1 MSVCKKLSTCEFCRD
16 FETCKKPE
24 KGLKHNEW
32 ALSNRMALI
41 KKKIMIMSNKGGVGK
56 STVTVNLGVALAEMG
71 YKVGIADV
79 DIHGPN
85 IPKMLGV
92 EGERLKDNE
101 NGIDPLSVIENLKVV
116 SLAFLIESPDQPVAW
131 RDTAKYDYL
140 RELVG
145 SINWG
150 ELDYLLADLPP
161 GTGHEPITMIELMGK
176 VDGAII
182 VTTPQDVA
190 LLDAQKAIVFAKDNK
205 VPVTGIIEN
214 MSTLTCP
221 HCKEEI
227 DVFKSGGGE
236 RMAEEMSVPFLGRIP
251 LDPEIASRCDEGK
264 AFVTSKNEDSNYS
277 VMFKQIA
284 KKAFLNGDSNVL
296 NKSS

>member
-1 MSVCKKLSTCEFCRD
+1 MNECKKQSTCEFCRD

-32 ALSNRMALI
+32 ALSNRMAKI
-41 KKKIMIMSNKGGVGK
+41 KKKIMVMSNKGGVGK
-56 STVTVNLGVALAEMG
+56 STVTANLGVALAEMG
-71 YKVGIADV
+71 HKVGIADV

-101 NGIDPLSVIENLKVV
+101 NGIDPLSISDYLKVV
-116 SLAFLIESPDQPVAW
+116 SIAFLIESPDQPIAW

-150 ELDYLLADLPP
+150 ELDILLADLPP
-161 GTGHEPITMIELMGK
+161 GTGHEPISMIELIGE

-190 LLDAQKAIVFAKDNK
+190 LLDAQKAIKFANDNE
-205 VPVTGIIEN
+205 VPVIGIIEN
-214 MSTLTCP
+214 MSMLTCP
-221 HCKEEI
+221 HCNGEI

-236 RMAEEMSVPFLGRIP
+236 RIAKKMKVPFLGKIP
-251 LDPEIASRCDEGK
+251 LDPEIVSKCDEGK
-264 AFVTSKNEDSNYS
+264 AFVSNDNKSKNSS
-277 VMFKQIA
+277 VLIEIA
-284 KKAFLNGDSNVL
+284 KKIIA
-296 NKSS
+296 

>member
-1 MSVCKKLSTCEFCRD
+1 MEEKCEKPATCEFCRD
-16 FETCKKPE
+16 YDTCRKAE
-24 KGLKHNEW
+24 KGQKHNEW
-32 ALSNRMALI
+32 ALSNRMSKV
-41 KKKIMIMSNKGGVGK
+41 KKKIMVMSNKGGVGK
-56 STVTVNLGVALAEMG
+56 STVTANLGVALAEMG

-92 EGERLKDNE
+92 EGSRLKDNE
-101 NGIDPLSVIENLKVV
+101 NGIEPLSINGNLKIA
-116 SLAFLIESPDQPVAW
+116 SLAFLIEKPDEPVAW

-145 SINWG
+145 SINWE
-150 ELDYLLADLPP
+150 ELDFLLADLPP

-190 LLDAQKAIVFAKDNK
+190 LLDAQKAILFAKDYD
-205 VPVTGIIEN
+205 VPIMGIVEN
-214 MSTLTCP
+214 MSVLTCP
-221 HCKEEI
+221 HCNQRI

-236 RMAEEMSVPFLGRIP
+236 RIANNMGVPFLGRIP
-251 LDPEIASRCDEGK
+251 LDPEIANNCDEGRVF
-264 AFVTSKNEDSNYS
+264 AVVNEDAKSDNS
-277 VMFKQIA
+277 LVFKEIA
-284 KKAFLNGDSNVL
+284 RKAFLNEDHKL
-296 NKSS
+296 QAM

>member
-1 MSVCKKLSTCEFCRD
+1 MNECKKTATCEFCCD

-24 KGLKHNEW
+24 KGMKHNEW
-32 ALSNRMALI
+32 ALSNRMAKI
-41 KKKIMIMSNKGGVGK
+41 KKKIMVMSNKGGVGK
-56 STVTVNLGVALAEMG
+56 STVTANLGVALAEIG

-101 NGIDPLSVIENLKVV
+101 NGIDPLSISDCLKVV
-116 SLAFLIESPDQPVAW
+116 SIAFLIESPDQPIAW

-150 ELDYLLADLPP
+150 ELDLLLADLPP
-161 GTGHEPITMIELMGK
+161 GTGHEPISMIELIGK

-190 LLDAQKAIVFAKDNK
+190 LLDAQKAIRFAKDND
-205 VPVTGIIEN
+205 VPVIGIIEN
-214 MSTLTCP
+214 MSVLTCP
-221 HCKEEI
+221 HCNEEI

-236 RMAEEMSVPFLGRIP
+236 RIAKKMNVPFLGKIP
-251 LDPEIASRCDEGK
+251 LDPEITAKCDEGK
-264 AFVTSKNEDSNYS
+264 PFVSNNKNSKNSLAFIE
-277 VMFKQIA
+277 IA
-284 KKAFLNGDSNVL
+284 KKIIA
-296 NKSS
+296 

>member
-1 MSVCKKLSTCEFCRD
+1 MNECKKLSTCEFCRD

-32 ALSNRMALI
+32 ALNNRMAKI

-101 NGIDPLSVIENLKVV
+101 DGIDPLSVSENLKVV

-131 RDTAKYDYL
+131 RDAAKYDYL

-190 LLDAQKAIVFAKDNK
+190 LLDAQKAIVFAKNHK
-205 VPVTGIIEN
+205 VPVLGIIEN

-221 HCKEEI
+221 HCNEEI
-227 DVFKSGGGE
+227 DVFKSGGGK
-236 RMAEEMSVPFLGRIP
+236 RIADKMNVPFLGKIP
-251 LDPEIASRCDEGK
+251 LDPEIVSSCDEGK
-264 AFVTSKNEDSNYS
+264 AFVASDNGSKNASAFIE
-277 VMFKQIA
+277 IT
-284 KKAFLNGDSNVL
+284 KKILA
-296 NKSS
+296 SSQTDT

>member
-1 MSVCKKLSTCEFCRD
+1 MNECKKQSTCEFCRE

-32 ALSNRMALI
+32 ALSNRMSTI

-56 STVTVNLGVALAEMG
+56 STVTANLGVALAEMG

-101 NGIDPLSVIENLKVV
+101 NGIDPLSVNDCLKVV
-116 SLAFLIESPDQPVAW
+116 SIAFLIESPDQPIAW

-150 ELDYLLADLPP
+150 ELDFLLADLPP
-161 GTGHEPITMIELMGK
+161 GTGHEPISMIELIGD

-190 LLDAQKAIVFAKDNK
+190 LLDAKKAVMFAKDNE
-205 VPVTGIIEN
+205 VPVIGIIEN
-214 MSTLTCP
+214 MSVLTCP
-221 HCKEEI
+221 HCNGEI

-236 RMAEEMSVPFLGRIP
+236 RIAKEMNVPFLGKIP
-251 LDPEIASRCDEGK
+251 LDPEIVSKCDEGK
-264 AFVTSKNEDSNYS
+264 AFASNKNNSKNSSAFIE
-277 VMFKQIA
+277 IA
-284 KKAFLNGDSNVL
+284 KKIIA
-296 NKSS
+296 

>member
-1 MSVCKKLSTCEFCRD
+1 MNECKKLSTCEFCRD

-41 KKKIMIMSNKGGVGK
+41 KKKILIMSNKGGVGK
-56 STVTVNLGVALAEMG
+56 STVTVNLGVSLAEMG

-79 DIHGPN
+79 DMHGPN

-92 EGERLKDNE
+92 EGGRLKDNE
-101 NGIDPLSVIENLKVV
+101 NGIDPLSVNDNLKVV

-190 LLDAQKAIVFAKDNK
+190 LLDAQKAIIFAKDSD
-205 VPVTGIIEN
+205 VPILGIIEN
-214 MSTLTCP
+214 MSVLTCP
-221 HCKEEI
+221 HCNEEI
-227 DVFKSGGGE
+227 DVFKSGGGK
-236 RMAEEMSVPFLGRIP
+236 RIADKMKVPFLGRIP
-251 LDPEIASRCDEGK
+251 LDPEIVSKCDEGK
-264 AFVTSKNEDSNYS
+264 AFVTGDNGSKNTTA
-277 VMFKQIA
+277 FKEITERILA
-284 KKAFLNGDSNVL
+284 
-296 NKSS
+296 

>member
-1 MSVCKKLSTCEFCRD
+1 MNECKKLSTCEFCRD

-41 KKKIMIMSNKGGVGK
+41 KKKILIMSNKGGVGK
-56 STVTVNLGVALAEMG
+56 STVTVNLGVSLAEMG

-79 DIHGPN
+79 DMHGPN

-92 EGERLKDNE
+92 EGGRLKDNE
-101 NGIDPLSVIENLKVV
+101 NGIDPLSVNDNLKVV
-116 SLAFLIESPDQPVAW
+116 SLSFLIESPDQPVAW

-150 ELDYLLADLPP
+150 KLDYLLADLPP

-190 LLDAQKAIVFAKDNK
+190 LLDAQKAIIFAKDNN
-205 VPVTGIIEN
+205 VPVLGIIEN
-214 MSTLTCP
+214 MSVLTCP
-221 HCKEEI
+221 HCNEEI
-227 DVFKSGGGE
+227 DVFKSGGGK
-236 RMAEEMSVPFLGRIP
+236 RIADKMKVPFLGKIP
-251 LDPEIASRCDEGK
+251 LDPEI
-264 AFVTSKNEDSNYS
+264 VSK
-277 VMFKQIA
+277 
-284 KKAFLNGDSNVL
+284 
-296 NKSS
+296 

>member
-1 MSVCKKLSTCEFCRD
+1 MNECKRLATCEFCRH

-32 ALSNRMALI
+32 ALSNRMSMI
-41 KKKIMIMSNKGGVGK
+41 KKKIMVMSNKGGVGK
-56 STVTVNLGVALAEMG
+56 STVTTNLGVALAEMG
-71 YKVGIADV
+71 HKVGIADV

-92 EGERLKDNE
+92 EGGRLKDNE
-101 NGIDPLSVIENLKVV
+101 NGIDPLVVNDCLKVV
-116 SLAFLIESPDQPVAW
+116 SIAFLIESPEQPVAW

-150 ELDYLLADLPP
+150 ELDFLLADLPP
-161 GTGHEPITMIELMGK
+161 GTGHEPISMIELIGK

-190 LLDAQKAIVFAKDNK
+190 LLDAQKAIMFAKDNE
-205 VPVTGIIEN
+205 VPVIGIIEN

-236 RMAEEMSVPFLGRIP
+236 RIAKKMNVPFLGKIP
-251 LDPEIASRCDEGK
+251 LDPEITSKCDEGK
-264 AFVTSKNEDSNYS
+264 PFVSNSNGSNNSS
-277 VMFKQIA
+277 VFVEIA
-284 KKAFLNGDSNVL
+284 KRAFNVE
-296 NKSS
+296 

>member
-1 MSVCKKLSTCEFCRD
+1 MNECKKLSTCEFCRD
-16 FETCKKPE
+16 FETCKMPE

-41 KKKIMIMSNKGGVGK
+41 KRKIMIMSNKGGVGK
-56 STVTVNLGVALAEMG
+56 STVTANLGVALAEMG

-79 DIHGPN
+79 DMHGPN

-92 EGERLKDNE
+92 EGGRLKDNE
-101 NGIDPLSVIENLKVV
+101 NGIDPLSVNDNLKVV

-150 ELDYLLADLPP
+150 KLDYLLADLPP

-190 LLDAQKAIVFAKDNK
+190 LLDAQKAIIFAKDSD
-205 VPVTGIIEN
+205 VPILGIIEN
-214 MSTLTCP
+214 MSVLTCP
-221 HCKEEI
+221 HCNEEI
-227 DVFKSGGGE
+227 DVFKSGGGK
-236 RMAEEMSVPFLGRIP
+236 RIADKMKVPFLGRIP
-251 LDPEIASRCDEGK
+251 LDPEIVSKCDEGK
-264 AFVTSKNEDSNYS
+264 AFVAGDNGSKNVSA
-277 VMFKQIA
+277 FKEITEKIVA
-284 KKAFLNGDSNVL
+284 EA
-296 NKSS
+296 